1 MSRWDFFVG
10 GRIGFHFGWV
20 RARGV
25 GKFNLKKIFLLLSV
39 RAQEIL
45 GSDANTLIFVCR
57 ISIIITVMVSAVIQ
71 PAERTLR
78 SRAKKRQRVEDYV
91 FVWNWNERSG
101 HLHQVCP
108 SRRSRFERRPA
119 VHQRPAPSRQRRLSA
134 GTIQHGSDGRIEAR
148 RSSGRS
154 QTGPH
159 NRKMHAL
166 KDREVTLEGQSQ
178 DDTVNGTGPTDGR
191 DRPLPEQPPPQ
202 SPLSETS
209 MRSDGGRPSDSDA
222 PTYTSQ

>member
-1 MSRWDFFVG
+1 MCEVT
-10 GRIGFHFGWV
+10 
-20 RARGV
+20 ARLPAQTPV
-25 GKFNLKKIFLLLSV
+25 HLL
-39 RAQEIL
+39 Q
-45 GSDANTLIFVCR
+45 R
-57 ISIIITVMVSAVIQ
+57 ISIIIITVMVSAVIQ

-78 SRAKKRQRVEDYV
+78 SRAKKRQRVEDDV

-178 DDTVNGTGPTDGR
+178 DDTVNGTDGR
-191 DRPLPEQPPPQ
+191 TRSTVARTAAAAE
-202 SPLSETS
+202 SPVRDIHAIGWRT
-209 MRSDGGRPSDSDA
+209 
-222 PTYTSQ
+222 T